1 MPTSAASELL
11 APRAQPAERNGA
23 GLQSAGV
30 NRASPHGAPRAPS
43 RFLILGALTIS
54 DGNESV
60 VLRPSKPATL
70 LAALML
76 RPNDVVSVISLQ
88 RALWGDHPPA
98 NARTMLHTCVLR
110 LRRLLADFGIAAHAI
125 ETVPGGYRF
134 PATAATLDLVQFRDL
149 VRSAGAA
156 DDPGEELRLLTE
168 ALALW
173 RGTPLTNIRSDTLER
188 DEVPRLTEEW
198 LRVTERRFEIEMSLG
213 RHRQILPELRA
224 LGAAHPGHEPFW
236 KQLIEALY
244 RADRQADALAEYRTV
259 KAYLRGELGVDP
271 SQMLQ
276 SLELRILRGEE
287 PAAASPRSPTSPAPP
302 VPLASHPPTSTGGP
316 AGPGQPV
323 ACLLPPDL
331 PYFTGRDR
339 QVEALVAQLTAH
351 RSGPAIAVISG
362 PPGIGKTALA
372 VHVAH
377 LVRISFPDGQWA
389 VRLGTRD
396 GDPQP
401 PQLIA
406 AELTRQVG
414 GIADPDGDRC
424 ADATA
429 GLQTAMTH
437 RRMLLLLDDAASPEQ
452 VTPLLP
458 ANGGS
463 AVIITSN
470 RSLVGLAAARGGWVH
485 RLAAFDMAESC
496 AMLEAILGRDRVTAE
511 PEAVREISALCGHY
525 PVAIR
530 IAATRLQ
537 NRPRQQLSDCA
548 ARLRSRPLHTLS
560 LGTEP
565 GMSLS
570 RMLGGYLGRLD
581 ARLAQAFATI
591 ARSSDEDLS
600 AGACA
605 RLLHLSRA
613 DAGDLLDELVDANVL
628 EENAP
633 GRYSTY
639 AVLRSVACSLRLQDH
654 LVVD

>member
-1 MPTSAASELL
+1 MPTSPASGLP

-23 GLQSAGV
+23 GLQSTGV
-30 NRASPHGAPRAPS
+30 NGASPGVAPRARS

-60 VLRPSKPATL
+60 ALRPSKPATL

-88 RALWGDHPPA
+88 RAVWGDHPPA
-98 NARTMLHTCVLR
+98 NARTLLHTCVLR
-110 LRRLLADFGIAAHAI
+110 LRRLLADFGIVAHAI

-134 PATAATLDLVQFRDL
+134 SATAATLDLVQFRDL
-149 VRSAGAA
+149 ARSAGAA

-213 RHRQILPELRA
+213 RHRQILPELHA
-224 LGAAHPGHEPFW
+224 MSAAHPGHERFW

-244 RADRQADALAEYRTV
+244 RAGRQADALAEYRTV
-259 KAYLRGELGVDP
+259 KAYLREELGVDP

-287 PAAASPRSPTSPAPP
+287 PAAASPASPAPP
-302 VPLASHPPTSTGGP
+302 VPLAQYPSATTGGP
-316 AGPGQPV
+316 AAPGQPA

-339 QVEALVAQLTAH
+339 VVEALAAQLIAD

-377 LVRISFPDGQWA
+377 LVRGSFPDGQWA

-401 PQLIA
+401 PHLIA

-437 RRMLLLLDDAASPEQ
+437 RQVLLLLDDAASPEQ

-458 ANGGS
+458 ASGGS

-470 RSLVGLAAARGGWVH
+470 RSLVGLAAARGGRVH

-496 AMLEAILGRDRVTAE
+496 AMAEAILGHDRVAAE
-511 PEAVREISALCGHY
+511 PEALREISALCGHY

-537 NRPRQQLSDCA
+537 NRPRQRLSDCA

-570 RMLGGYLGRLD
+570 RMLSGYLGRLD
-581 ARLAQAFATI
+581 ARLAQAFVTI
-591 ARSSDEDLS
+591 ARSPDEDLS
-600 AGACA
+600 AEACA

-613 DAGDLLDELVDANVL
+613 DAGDLLDDLVDANVL
-628 EENAP
+628 EENTP

-639 AVLRSVACSLRLQDH
+639 AVLRSVACSPRLQDL